1 MKKILLAALAFT
13 AFTPLAAHAQE
24 RMSDARYIAA
34 QQCLAYAE
42 LSQLASDPID
52 FAPLREAVSN
62 GYRSSAVASEAREN
76 ARRVRGRANNV
87 ATFADGVQELRGQ
100 RDEACAAFV
109 ERGLVHNNQSQGAGA
124 P

>member
-1 MKKILLAALAFT
+1 MKKILVAALAFT

-34 QQCLAYAE
+34 QHCLAYAD
-42 LSQLASDPID
+42 LSQLSSDPVD

-62 GYRSSAVASEAREN
+62 GYRSSAVVSEAREN
-76 ARRVRGRANNV
+76 ARRIRGRAGNLS
-87 ATFADGVQELRGQ
+87 TFNDGVEELRTQ

-109 ERGLVHNNQSQGAGA
+109 ERGLVHNTQSQGSGA
-124 P
+124 S